1 MYLRGEAGEEEQM
14 NVLDV
19 GILVILLLIIVHGA
33 YRGLVRQMFSLGA
46 LIAGIFI
53 SGQFY
58 QAVGGVVRRVVL
70 EPLLANVIGWVVI
83 FMMVVVSLLFLGTR
97 LHQAVVMT
105 ELSGANRMAGA
116 IFAAMKGTILILAGI
131 SVLVVLITGDN
142 PLMKRSIIVPRA
154 VKVLQK
160 MTPVFPAEYREVL
173 EDRFKAFQDELGR
186 PVHKAEGVP

>member
-1 MYLRGEAGEEEQM
+1 M

-58 QAVGGVVRRVVL
+58 QAVGGVVKRVVL
-70 EPLLANVIGWVVI
+70 EPLLANVIAWVVI
-83 FMMVVVSLLFLGTR
+83 FMMVVVSLLFLGAR

-116 IFAAMKGTILILAGI
+116 IFAAMKGIILILAGI
-131 SVLVVLITGDN
+131 SALVVLITGNN
-142 PLMKRSIIVPRA
+142 PLMNRSIIVPRA

-160 MTPVFPAEYREVL
+160 VTPVFPEEYRGVL
-173 EDRFKAFQDELGR
+173 EDRFKSFQDELRR
-186 PVHKAEGVP
+186 PAQSPI